1 MDRAKTQQL
10 ISQLREEIR
19 RREKSSSWRP
29 VAPSGFAPLDN
40 LLPGGGFP
48 AGRIVELTGTP
59 ASGKTTLAFMAMG
72 KQTKAGRLV
81 AYVDSSGELYPPA
94 IQALGV
100 ELSRLLIVYP
110 CESGESGASLR
121 ITSMLARSQ
130 AFAVVAAE
138 ISPCNKLPGPPSRRL
153 LEAAEAGNTAV
164 ILLCNTPS
172 GLDSSFRIAVERT
185 QETEVSLLVER
196 SRMGPPGSRVI
207 GKVDF

>member
-1 MDRAKTQQL
+1 
-10 ISQLREEIR
+10 
-19 RREKSSSWRP
+19 
-29 VAPSGFAPLDN
+29 
-40 LLPGGGFP
+40 
-48 AGRIVELTGTP
+48 
-59 ASGKTTLAFMAMG
+59 MAMG
-72 KQTKAGRLV
+72 KQTKVGRLV
-81 AYVDSSGELYPPA
+81 AYVDSSSEIYPPA

-110 CESGESGASLR
+110 REPGVSLR

-138 ISPCNKLPGPPSRRL
+138 ISPCNKPGPPSRRL

-172 GLDSSFRIAVERT
+172 GLDSSFRIAVERI